1 MSQVVLC
8 NEVIR
13 SFKQHLP
20 SAQWLQDAVSR
31 AASDPTL
38 IDLIDS
44 EGCDIS
50 FFYNAYG
57 CSFEVG
63 CCHYAVIPLLEH
75 FYLPALSPFVLSS
88 LTDR

>member
-1 MSQVVLC
+1 MPQVVLC

-38 IDLIDS
+38 TNLIDA
-44 EGCDIS
+44 EECNIA
-50 FFYNAYG
+50 F
-57 CSFEVG
+57 
-63 CCHYAVIPLLEH
+63 IL
-75 FYLPALSPFVLSS
+75 
-88 LTDR
+88 